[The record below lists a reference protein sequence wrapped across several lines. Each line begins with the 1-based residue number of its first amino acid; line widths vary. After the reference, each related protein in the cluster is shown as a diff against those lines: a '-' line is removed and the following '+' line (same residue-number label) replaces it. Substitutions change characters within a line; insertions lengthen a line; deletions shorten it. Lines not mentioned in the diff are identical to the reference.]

1 MSEDSD
7 AVKSDLSTSERWL
20 GVEKAKLNSKLLNA
34 GYSVLVYPAVW
45 FRENVSLILLQSEL
59 IAD

>member
-45 FRENVSLILLQSEL
+45 FRENVSLILLQF
-59 IAD
+59 